1 MIGNEDP
8 VTDID
13 VRHRVE
19 VAAVI
24 DEYTGTQT
32 KHASPLDH
40 LTAVDERLGTS
51 PHTRSPK
58 RTSAENRGQKRAV
71 GQRHHGRLPHLEHSP
86 EDVVGY
92 VSSPTSHEQ
101 NLSCAH

>member
-1 MIGNEDP
+1 MIGKEDP

-51 PHTRSPK
+51 PHTRSP
-58 RTSAENRGQKRAV
+58 
-71 GQRHHGRLPHLEHSP
+71 
-86 EDVVGY
+86 
-92 VSSPTSHEQ
+92 
-101 NLSCAH
+101 